1 MRIPN
6 KKNSSDANKFV
17 TPDEAKREADEWV
30 QQGIRRMIEE
40 AEQMKQN
47 AEANGDSKGVALWE
61 LRKAA
66 ANLVLETIK

>member
-1 MRIPN
+1 
-6 KKNSSDANKFV
+6 
-17 TPDEAKREADEWV
+17 
-30 QQGIRRMIEE
+30 MIEE